1 MDYLLIKSKITG
13 ETYEDEDGIKIPNP
27 LQAFKYWI
35 NGVQP
40 IDVIYTDRMVL
51 VFNRRQTK
59 DVFDKWCK
67 REL

>member
-1 MDYLLIKSKITG
+1 MLIKSKITG
-13 ETYEDEDGIKIPNP
+13 EMYEEDDGIKIPNP

-35 NGVQP
+35 NGVHP

-51 VFNRRQTK
+51 VFNRKQTK
-59 DVFDKWCK
+59 NVFDKWCK